1 MTPMTPIDDP
11 IAAKLSLDQSEKR
24 SELIPF
30 KKEVGIATTALLTVA
45 AAASAGPDAF
55 ALKTAAVVVGSFQAL
70 AAILGTRRQQE
81 FVTDLYDEFRS
92 QGVTQE
98 VLEQRLSRAKAVVHE
113 LVAESIVRAAEAKS
127 REAVRR
133 IAKLLTKV
141 LMTDEEVQIE
151 EARAMLSIAASL
163 LELDAVALGR
173 MFEQQ
178 SPAVTMRKGAIDIN
192 DARESWTKLRDKWP
206 SIFMSPTINAAGSRL
221 QAYGLVMRVEVGPQA
236 FGLDTYVFSITAFG
250 IQFCRW
256 CVLGIN

>member
-1 MTPMTPIDDP
+1 MTPIDDP
-11 IAAKLSLDQSEKR
+11 IEAKRSIDQSQER
-24 SELIPF
+24 AELFPY
-30 KKEVGIATTALLTVA
+30 KKETGMATTALLTVA
-45 AAASAGPDAF
+45 AAASTGTTAF
-55 ALKTAAVVVGSFQAL
+55 ALKTAAVVMGTFQSL
-70 AAILGTRRQQE
+70 AASLGTRRQQE
-81 FVTDLYDEFRS
+81 FITDLYEEFRN
-92 QGVTQE
+92 QGVTKE
-98 VLEQRLSRAKAVVHE
+98 ILEQRLSRAKEDVHE

-141 LMTDEEVQIE
+141 LMTTEEIEIE
-151 EARAMLSIAASL
+151 ETRAMLSIAASL

-178 SPAVTMRKGAIDIN
+178 SPAVTGRKGAVEIN
-192 DARESWTKLRDKWP
+192 DVRDSWTKLREKWP
-206 SIFMSPTINAAGSRL
+206 SIFMSPMINAAGSRL
-221 QAYGLVMRVEVGPQA
+221 QAHGLVMRVEVGPQA